1 MFEDVDK
8 VLMRRA
14 VPEAPFGMADRIIA
28 ASLKLETRRKIT
40 LNDLLQGFADMFVIP
55 QPAYALAVMLLL
67 GVTIGATGQ
76 AQAFF
81 IDTSDEMASSFALAD
96 ENDQDGAFL

>member
-28 ASLKLETRRKIT
+28 ASLKVETRRKIT

-55 QPAYALAVMLLL
+55 QPAFALAMVLVFGL
-67 GVTIGATGQ
+67 TIGLNGQ
-76 AQAFF
+76 ARMVFA
-81 IDTSDEMASSFALAD
+81 DPTDEMASSFALAD
-96 ENDQDGAFL
+96 ESDQDGVFL

>member
-8 VLMRRA
+8 ILMRRA

-28 ASLKLETRRKIT
+28 ASLRTEARRRIT
-40 LNDLLQGFADMFVIP
+40 LSDLLQGFADLFVIP
-55 QPAYALAVMLLL
+55 QPAYALVAMLLL
-67 GVTIGATGQ
+67 GVTMGATGQ

-81 IDTSDEMASSFALAD
+81 ADNSDEMASSFALAD
-96 ENDQDGAFL
+96 ESDQDGAFL